1 MMVDGAQF
9 AMMVLTVMQHPRFA
23 MMVGVLTMPMS
34 CADRWGLEQPLKQFV
49 MPNLGKAAERFV
61 KCYDCSFF

>member
-9 AMMVLTVMQHPRFA
+9 V